1 MLFNA
6 RLVAFLVAF
15 FVSLIST
22 AFLYLV
28 KDTPTEALVVSYI
41 TTFTATYL
49 LINFVLE
56 FLVFKELKTI
66 NEQLEKIK
74 KKEFKGIRKNR
85 RTKLTPLE
93 KLNDDISLFALKK
106 EKELDEMRKLE
117 LYRKEFIADISHE
130 LKTPIF
136 AAQGFIHTLLDGA
149 MEDEAVREK
158 FLKKAA
164 KNLDGLN
171 NLVQDLLMLSE
182 MEVGTLKMHIKPTEL
197 YSIVQE
203 AVEILEKKVEKKF
216 IDIKISRSV
225 EKPIMV
231 EADRQRIRQVMVNLI
246 ENAIK
251 YGYEHGKVHIHLE
264 VEKDYV
270 VVSVKDNGP
279 GIAESDMKR
288 IFERFYRVEKSRSK
302 EKGGSGLGLAIVKQ
316 IIDAHK
322 SQIEVS
328 SKVGK
333 GTTFYFK
340 LKRAKNISDAEK
352 ELPQTNN

>member
-28 KDTPTEALVVSYI
+28 KETPKEALVVSYI

-56 FLVFKELKTI
+56 YLVFKELKTI

-74 KKEFKGIRKNR
+74 KKEFKGIKKNFK
-85 RTKLTPLE
+85 TKLTPLE

-106 EKELDEMRKLE
+106 EKELDELRKLE
-117 LYRKEFIADISHE
+117 MYRKEFIADISHE

-182 MEVGTLKMHIKPTEL
+182 MEVGTLKMHIKPTEI
-197 YSIVQE
+197 YSLALE
-203 AVEILEKKVEKKF
+203 SVEQLEKKIEKKECE
-216 IDIKISRSV
+216 IKVTRSV
-225 EKPIMV
+225 EKPLLV
-231 EADRQRIRQVMVNLI
+231 EADRQRIRQVFINLI

-251 YGYEHGKVHIHLE
+251 YGHEKGKIHVHFN
-264 VEKDYV
+264 VEKEHIL
-270 VVSVKDNGP
+270 VSIHDNGP
-279 GIAESDMKR
+279 GIPDADIKR

-316 IIDAHK
+316 IIEAHK
-322 SQIEVS
+322 TQIEVT

-333 GTTFYFK
+333 GTTFSFK
-340 LKRAKNISDAEK
+340 LKRAKMPVENTTEVLN
-352 ELPQTNN
+352 EN